1 MLALTL
7 LTPLSSMYGQT
18 GMKALLPVEGEIKGW
33 EVAGPVRQYGA
44 EQLESIAGRE
54 SVLYSEYGFRE
65 AIRASMINSSGEI
78 LGLEIYRMDD
88 TFGSYALYLQKSRGA
103 GETYTAGN
111 NSYLDSLSLG
121 FWKHHYLVTISCDR
135 LNDST
140 LLGMKLVADLV
151 DSRIRPNGKLPEI
164 TAPFMQRPGRVTLLR
179 GKTGLS
185 YIYHFTTTD
194 VFRIDEGIAIE
205 ETGRAEIWLKYPNPD
220 MSVQRL
226 GEVAGVLSRDQR
238 FTGFMMS
245 GDQSFRLSDRL
256 GNTIDIEA
264 TGRYL
269 KILIAASTTISY

>member
-1 MLALTL
+1 M
-7 LTPLSSMYGQT
+7 
-18 GMKALLPVEGEIKGW
+18 E
-33 EVAGPVRQYGA
+33 
-44 EQLESIAGRE
+44 
-54 SVLYSEYGFRE
+54 
-65 AIRASMINSSGEI
+65 
-78 LGLEIYRMDD
+78 D

-111 NSYLDSLSLG
+111 NSYLDTLSLG

-135 LNDST
+135 MYDST

-151 DSRIRPNGKLPEI
+151 DSRIRPYGKLPDI
-164 TAPFMQRPGRVTLLR
+164 TGPFMQRPGRVTLLR
-179 GKTGLS
+179 GKIGLS

-194 VFRIDEGIAIE
+194 VFRIEEGIAIE
-205 ETGRAEIWLKYPNPD
+205 ETGRAEIWLKYPNSN

-226 GEVAGVLSRDQR
+226 GEVAGVLSRDPR

-245 GDQSFRLSDRL
+245 GDLSFRLSDKI

-269 KILIAASTTISY
+269 KILVAASSTISY